1 MPNSGNGIAAYHG
14 ILRFTRSMHMETINP
29 ADGLDAA
36 RQQLTEIWAD
46 PQIRGFARQYA
57 RDPQVADDALQS
69 AYLAMAKLRH
79 LDQIGNLRAYFCR
92 VLVRAVHHERAQ
104 LGALPVDDIT
114 LAADGHE
121 GANSHG
127 TATAGF
133 EDAACTS
140 MQAESWHKRLTS
152 AREELAAR
160 VPARSG
166 EPSRYQRVIYAAAEQ
181 ILRDG
186 ISGEPSEADT
196 NDAFRAAYPAY
207 FDEPGAPPNTR
218 HQRLRRAR
226 VDVREL
232 LRTVTG

>member
-1 MPNSGNGIAAYHG
+1 
-14 ILRFTRSMHMETINP
+14 METINP
-29 ADGLDAA
+29 AGGLDAA

-46 PQIRGFARQYA
+46 PRIRGFARQCA
-57 RDPQVADDALQS
+57 GDPQVADDALQNT
-69 AYLAMAKLRH
+69 YLAMVTLRH

-92 VLVRAVHHERAQ
+92 VLVRAVHRERAQ
-104 LGALPVDDIT
+104 LGALLVDDIT

-121 GANSHG
+121 SASSSQGISA
-127 TATAGF
+127 AGF
-133 EDAACTS
+133 EDAICTCV
-140 MQAESWHKRLTS
+140 QAESWHKRLTGT
-152 AREELAAR
+152 RDELMAG

-166 EPSRYQRVIYAAAEQ
+166 KPGRYQKVIYAAAEQ

-207 FDEPGAPPNTR
+207 FDEPGAPSNTC

-226 VDVREL
+226 ADVREL